1 MDQQHSLAHVGN
13 HINSF
18 YQKKTST
25 SIIVV
30 PTQFGNY
37 NQIFYQNLL
46 KYLLILWNRNSF
58 SLSLL

>member
-1 MDQQHSLAHVGN
+1 MDQQHSLANVGN
-13 HINSF
+13 QINSF

-25 SIIVV
+25 RIIVV

-37 NQIFYQNLL
+37 NQNPL
-46 KYLLILWNRNSF
+46 KYLLVILWNH